1 MSASDGENSQALYL
15 TFKIH
20 HPRLTSLHS
29 TIFKSFM
36 RLCGLLTSFNLRGP
50 SPQPSHSF
58 RVSRSRGK
66 RASLETQQ
74 GEKSSPRRLYTALR
88 TARPPL
94 QA

>member
-1 MSASDGENSQALYL
+1 
-15 TFKIH
+15 
-20 HPRLTSLHS
+20 
-29 TIFKSFM
+29 M

-94 QA
+94 QAYRPLLSPLPLCSHAGNGPAQRIANK